1 MRRDT
6 KMSRA
11 EVIVEVE
18 WMLDFG
24 MHPEFICQ
32 QIGRSVQSITQMAHR
47 AKNERIRAAFNP
59 IHARQRYAREK
70 EMA

>member
-1 MRRDT
+1 MKRDT
-6 KMSRA
+6 KMSRT
-11 EVIVEVE
+11 EVMVEVE

-24 MHPEFICQ
+24 MHPEFICE
-32 QIGRSVQSITQMAHR
+32 QINRSVQSIAQMARR
-47 AKNERIRAAFNP
+47 AGNDRVRQAFNP

>member
-1 MRRDT
+1 MT
-6 KMSRA
+6 RA
-11 EVIVEVE
+11 EVMVEVE

-32 QIGRSVQSITQMAHR
+32 QIDRTVQAITQMARR
-47 AKNERIRAAFNP
+47 AGNARVLMAFNP
-59 IHARQRYAREK
+59 VHTKQRYAREK